1 MSIIETI
8 DLRKEYGD
16 TVAVDSL
23 NLTVYQGEV
32 FGFLGANGAG
42 KTTTIKMLLGLI
54 HPTAGQTRII
64 DHAPGAPAAM
74 AKVGFLPEHFRFS
87 PWLTAEGFLDIHAR
101 LYGMPAD
108 LRRRRIPELLERVR
122 LADRAHNRLN
132 DFSKGMLQRIGLAQ
146 ALLNSPSL
154 VFLDEPTSGLDPL
167 GRRDVRNLIQDLRK
181 AGVTVFLNSH
191 LLSEVEAVCDR
202 IAIIERGRVLYI
214 GTLDELTQGSIT
226 VEIRAAG
233 LTPGLLAGLE
243 QWGRVTQ
250 GDDTHVQLAVES
262 DEAIPL
268 IADWLVQGNARLY
281 TLASR
286 CPSLEDLFV
295 RIVEEEQ

>member
-8 DLRKEYGD
+8 DLRKEYGE

-23 NLTVYQGEV
+23 NLTVYAGEV

-42 KTTTIKMLLGLI
+42 KTTTIKMLLGLA
-54 HPTAGQTRII
+54 HPTAGQTRILG
-64 DHAPGAPAAM
+64 HAPGAPAAM

-87 PWLTAEGFLDIHAR
+87 PWLTASSFLDVHAR

-122 LADRAHNRLN
+122 LGDRGNTRLSE
-132 DFSKGMLQRIGLAQ
+132 FSKGMLQRVGLAQ

-167 GRRDVRNLIQDLRK
+167 GRRDVRKLIQGLRE
-181 AGVTVFLNSH
+181 AGVTIFLNSH

-202 IAIIERGRVLYI
+202 IAIIERGRVLYV
-214 GTLDELTQGSIT
+214 GTLDELTQGSVT
-226 VEIRAAG
+226 VEIRASG
-233 LTPGLLAGLE
+233 LTSYLLAGLE
-243 QWGRVTQ
+243 QWGAVTQ
-250 GDDTHVQLAVES
+250 TDGMQIQMSVENE
-262 DEAIPL
+262 DALPA
-268 IADWLVQGNARLY
+268 IADWLVQGGARLY
-281 TLASR
+281 TMASR
-286 CPSLEDLFV
+286 RPSLEDLFV
-295 RIVEEEQ
+295 RIVEEEK